1 MDGQKQ
7 IPDQP
12 NEMACRCSRETQTT
26 IIIHSNVP
34 GAVEAIVSQKKKCTN
49 YESPDKKLNKIGE
62 TS

>member
-34 GAVEAIVSQKKKCTN
+34 GAVEAIVSQKKNAQAMKALIR
-49 YESPDKKLNKIGE
+49 S
-62 TS
+62 